1 MWVSTPLRVPHL
13 VPKVIM
19 SDPDA
24 GLLSLPECTNLDK
37 KRCLNN
43 TVHYCVHP
51 CIGLPQT
58 LLYFVITKSK
68 GTVCIVG
75 KNQCYC
81 NISRHKLE
89 NKRPMGHIAH
99 LRKQFKSINTFDY
112 IITLIK
118 RREKNI
124 HFMITYCFFIW
135 ILIQGCFVPKLVET
149 GSVVLEKRFF

>member
-51 CIGLPQT
+51 CIGPAVTWLKYCRYNIKHYPITQPCRGLNMTVHYCVYPFIGLPQT

-89 NKRPMGHIAH
+89 KNNSFIRTYMYNA
-99 LRKQFKSINTFDY
+99 LVCNTV
-112 IITLIK
+112 K
-118 RREKNI
+118 
-124 HFMITYCFFIW
+124 FFIS
-135 ILIQGCFVPKLVET
+135 K
-149 GSVVLEKRFF
+149 